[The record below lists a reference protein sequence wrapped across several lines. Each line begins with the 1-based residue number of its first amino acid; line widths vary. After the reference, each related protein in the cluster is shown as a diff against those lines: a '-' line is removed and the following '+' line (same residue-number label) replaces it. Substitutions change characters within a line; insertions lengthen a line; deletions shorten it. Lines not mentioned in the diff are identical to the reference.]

1 MERKRLTENLRDYYE
16 SEILGKSIILRD
28 LLNIEFPLNALTNEL
43 GEYLGYDE
51 EDFTKEELGSR
62 VIVTDIYT
70 DADSFIG
77 AEIKFENRD
86 LIENKRLNKDRLEL
100 IWEVNPNDIYQQL
113 DIRDIQKAK
122 RNRRMGG
129 EDETGSGGFWDLA
142 FEETL
147 NYLFHE
153 VGLTD
158 LTNAEHRAYT
168 LLAEDV
174 YNVLVD
180 NEENYVIVR
189 KPTLYENKTLT
200 EAAINFTYSDYDL
213 PTYVFNAT
221 TSGYEVDEDSGEYS
235 DDYYYDET
243 MYFREAK
250 RMIKSANEKL
260 KEQQSLLVSELN
272 NEEAANIVYEIGYEA
287 DNDDYNRDTLEYAEL
302 LELVVW
308 PGYYDGFSIGFN
320 YVDPDIIRMRTEG
333 SPAAKN
339 FANSLIGAAEDLLAE
354 IADETFMR
362 KARSGGWAGPVYL
375 DEAKSKLNKNKGK
388 KLNKNKTLTEAL
400 DYNEEFDEVIFE
412 LYYERIEDGT
422 DIKELEDARKLLK
435 TYNLNFKE
443 EVKRGWP
450 VFVIQDN
457 LDKVVDFIADY
468 MGYYGEEL
476 IEMLQDSV
484 EPVGGGEIPEEE
496 LFILVTLKGLL

>member
-1 MERKRLTENLRDYYE
+1 MR
-16 SEILGKSIILRD
+16 
-28 LLNIEFPLNALTNEL
+28 
-43 GEYLGYDE
+43 
-51 EDFTKEELGSR
+51 
-62 VIVTDIYT
+62 
-70 DADSFIG
+70 
-77 AEIKFENRD
+77 
-86 LIENKRLNKDRLEL
+86 KRLNKDRHEL
-100 IWEVNPNDIYQQL
+100 IRKVNPNSVVRQIDVL
-113 DIRDIQKAK
+113 DLKKAL
-122 RNRRMGG
+122 RSRRSGG
-129 EDETGSGGFWDLA
+129 DDEQGSGGLWDLA

-147 NYLFHE
+147 SYLFYE
-153 VGLTD
+153 LGLTD
-158 LTNAEHRAYT
+158 LTDAEHHEYT
-168 LLAEDV
+168 LLAEEV
-174 YNVLVD
+174 YNILVD
-180 NEENYVIVR
+180 NEENYVNGRRPI
-189 KPTLYENKTLT
+189 LYENKRKRLNEGT
-200 EAAINFTYSDYDL
+200 INFTYSDYDL
-213 PTYVFNAT
+213 PTYVFNTT
-221 TSGYEVDEDSGEYS
+221 TSGYEVDEDSGEYP
-235 DDYYYDET
+235 DDYYYDEI

-250 RMIKSANEKL
+250 RMIKSANE
-260 KEQQSLLVSELN
+260 ELVERQNVIASIALSDEEVAQVLEELGHGL
-272 NEEAANIVYEIGYEA
+272 Y
-287 DNDDYNRDTLEYAEL
+287 DDDDYNREALGLAEI
-302 LELVVW
+302 LELGVW
-308 PGYYDGFSIGFN
+308 PGYYEGFSIGFN
-320 YVDPDIIRMRTEG
+320 YVDPDLIRMRTEG
-333 SPAAKN
+333 SPIVKD
-339 FANSLIGAAEDLLAE
+339 FANSLISKAEDLLAE

-375 DEAKSKLNKNKGK
+375 DEAKSKLNKNKRK

-496 LFILVTLKGLL
+496 LFILATIKGLL